1 MSIEDRSLFNGGS
14 VFILHQQHRDLSVQF
29 PVGCRLQI
37 AEDTYDS
44 DRSVSKCVPEVS
56 QKLKRTPFNASKQ
69 SNETMTV
76 TKEDPDIVVNAEDLP
91 VVTAVGIEGD
101 DEKKA
106 NEKLG
111 GGANEGGG
119 PPIPPGHARFYCNK
133 CRAVS

>member
-1 MSIEDRSLFNGGS
+1 
-14 VFILHQQHRDLSVQF
+14 
-29 PVGCRLQI
+29 
-37 AEDTYDS
+37 
-44 DRSVSKCVPEVS
+44 
-56 QKLKRTPFNASKQ
+56 
-69 SNETMTV
+69 MTV

-111 GGANEGGG
+111 GGANEEGG